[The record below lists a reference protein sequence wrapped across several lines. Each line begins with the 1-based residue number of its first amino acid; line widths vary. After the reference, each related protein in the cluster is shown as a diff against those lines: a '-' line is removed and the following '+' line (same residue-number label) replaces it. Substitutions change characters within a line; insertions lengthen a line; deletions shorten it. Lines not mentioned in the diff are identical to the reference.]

1 MNILSVDTSGASA
14 GVAVFQGDRLVFETC
29 LDHGMTHSV
38 VLMPMIEQGLT
49 AVKMGLDE
57 VDCFVCTRGPGSFT
71 GVRIGVST
79 VKALAYAAGKSA
91 LGVNTLDA
99 LAYNVVARKGHICA
113 MMDARRA
120 QVYTARYVSD
130 GERLA
135 RAGEYAALSVEECAA
150 AWPAGEDVL
159 LVGDGALA
167 YREAWEAAAAGHAAI
182 APVHL
187 LRQRAA
193 AAGACALAA
202 LAEGV
207 RPEGPFAL
215 EPFYL
220 RLPQAEREYRRR
232 LKERG

>member
-1 MNILSVDTSGASA
+1 MNILSVDTSGAAA
-14 GVAVFQGDRLVFETC
+14 GVAIFKNGVLVFETC

-38 VLMPMIEQGLT
+38 VLMPMIEQGL
-49 AVKMGLDE
+49 ASVKMGLDA

-91 LGVNTLDA
+91 MGVNTLDA

-120 QVYTARYVSD
+120 QVYAALYVSD
-130 GERLA
+130 GKRLA
-135 RAGEYAALSVEECAA
+135 RVGEYAALPVEECAA
-150 AWPAGEDVL
+150 GWPAGEDVL
-159 LVGDGALA
+159 LVGDGAIA
-167 YREAWEAAAAGHAAI
+167 YREAWQAAAGHAAI
-182 APVHL
+182 APPHL
-187 LRQRAA
+187 MRQRAA

-202 LAEGV
+202 LADGV
-207 RPEGPFAL
+207 RPEEPVAL